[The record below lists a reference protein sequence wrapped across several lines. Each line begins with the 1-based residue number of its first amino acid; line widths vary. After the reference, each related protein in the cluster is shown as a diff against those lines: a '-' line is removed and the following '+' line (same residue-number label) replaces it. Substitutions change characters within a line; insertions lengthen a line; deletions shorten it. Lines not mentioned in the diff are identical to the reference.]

1 MPSATDLLAAKAR
14 GGVLTTMP
22 DATVQD
28 ACRLM
33 RQERIGCLVVME
45 GKKVA
50 GIFTERDVINRVV
63 AEARDP
69 AATKVEDVMTREVIV
84 VKPDRSIEE
93 IEAIMKQQRIRHL
106 PVVGERELAGLLSI
120 GDVAAWH
127 ADSDRQ
133 MVEYLHDYMHGWH

>member
-1 MPSATDLLAAKAR
+1 MPTAMDLLGAKVR
-14 GGVLTTMP
+14 GGVLTTTP
-22 DATVQD
+22 EATVQD

-33 RQERIGCLVVME
+33 RQERVGCLVVTT
-45 GKKVA
+45 GKAVA

-69 AATKVEDVMTREVIV
+69 AATIVGDVMTREVIV

-127 ADSDRQ
+127 ADKDKQ
-133 MVEYLHDYMHGWH
+133 LVEYLQDYMHGWH